1 MIKTIPDVTIMDI
14 IKRNISF
21 KSKCYLLYHLWLKR
35 YIPVCFYTRP
45 VTRVIKK
52 QNKQDLVGC
61 EIGVSRGYNA
71 ITMLKTLPI
80 GMLYLIDISYEK
92 NTLVRFYN
100 YSRQVRVV
108 SGKSQDVANKIRND
122 LDFVYIDGSHEYE
135 DVLNDIKLY
144 YPKVKEGGI
153 VGGHDFRI
161 KDVLMAVI
169 KFELDNNLKLHTKK
183 DDWWFE
189 K

>member
-1 MIKTIPDVTIMDI
+1 MKKVSL
-14 IKRNISF
+14 KN
-21 KSKCYLLYHLWLKR
+21 KCYILYHLWLKR

-80 GMLYLIDISYEK
+80 KRLYLIDISYEK
-92 NTLVRFYN
+92 NTINRLYK
-100 YSRQVRVV
+100 YAHRVIV
-108 SGKSQDVANKIRND
+108 KSGKSRDVVDQIPD
-122 LDFVYIDGSHEYE
+122 LDFVYIDGSHEYD
-135 DVLNDIKLY
+135 DVIDDIRLY

-153 VGGHDFRI
+153 VGGHDFD
-161 KDVLMAVI
+161 KQDVSNAVVN
-169 KFELDNNLKLHTKK
+169 FALHNNLKLHSLK